1 MLKYHRKILAELQS
15 LCNSLGATLDYT
27 ATHESKLKDRQK
39 AHSLVSDVLFGVLVD
54 HPDNDHRSE
63 DLDKAYNALEKLKE
77 LTKKTY
83 TDRQGYLKP
92 EEQAIVDQNKN
103 NGSLS

>member
-1 MLKYHRKILAELQS
+1 MLKYHRKILSELQS

-27 ATHESKLKDRQK
+27 ATHESKLKDRQR
-39 AHSLVSDVLFGVLVD
+39 AHVLVSDVLYGVLVD

-63 DLDKAYNALEKLKE
+63 DLDKAYKALEKLKD

-92 EEQAIVDQNKN
+92 EEEAAQKLNKPH
-103 NGSLS
+103 